1 MVSNTTSTF
10 VAPEALF
17 ECLRISTSVLA
28 PGPVAA
34 YHLIV
39 FLNMFYCTILCYN
52 TYTKLYC
59 TVLFF
64 TQHYT
69 ALYYTIL
76 HYAIFY
82 AVLCHTILSYTI
94 PFYTS
99 LYVVLHSTML
109 DFALH
114 FTVLYAVL
122 YPSMPCY
129 AILYYT
135 VLYYVVSYNTSVCC
149 SIPYCTKLYDTVLND
164 TLYYVIYVTYFTPP
178 RYYTILYW
186 TILYDRFPNTLF

>member
-34 YHLIV
+34 YHLFV
-39 FLNMFYCTILCYN
+39 FLNMFYCTILCYT

-94 PFYTS
+94 PLLYFAIRRITFYYAGLCTT
-99 LYVVLHSTML
+99 LYCTIRCTLPV
-109 DFALH
+109 
-114 FTVLYAVL
+114 YAVL
-122 YPSMPCY
+122 CHI
-129 AILYYT
+129 ILH
-135 VLYYVVSYNTSVCC
+135 C
-149 SIPYCTKLYDTVLND
+149 
-164 TLYYVIYVTYFTPP
+164 
-178 RYYTILYW
+178 TILRR
-186 TILYDRFPNTLF
+186 IL